1 MTSLCAP
8 LPADAGD
15 SVTLTIGQE
24 PAISW
29 PTSKHRING
38 DQQYDR
44 YRKLHSA
51 ESSALPC
58 IQPGQLWVVEQPS
71 TDPHLSPLGH
81 HAITSANVVIYDRA
95 LYPIVADNLPLGSYA
110 EPTSPDG
117 LADKT
122 LDSCIQ
128 FARDGWGVVWLT
140 DQGRLRDE
148 PIARL
153 VERMIRVGCP
163 PSMSVTLFANA
174 NGSSIPQQ
182 TETELSALGI
192 VIDATTPDDSLAIV
206 FAAAGAGAAPHLHAI
221 SSNGLA
227 G

>member
-8 LPADAGD
+8 LPADACD

-51 ESSALPC
+51 ESPALPC

-110 EPTSPDG
+110 EPMSPDG

-122 LDSCIQ
+122 LDRCIQ

-140 DQGRLRDE
+140 DQGTLRDE
-148 PIARL
+148 PIARF

-163 PSMSVTLFANA
+163 ASMSVTLFANA
-174 NGSSIPQQ
+174 NGSIPQQ

>member
-15 SVTLTIGQE
+15 SVILTIGQE

-51 ESSALPC
+51 ESPALPC

-117 LADKT
+117 LVDKT
-122 LDSCIQ
+122 LDRCIQ
-128 FARDGWGVVWLT
+128 FARDGWSVVWLT
-140 DQGRLRDE
+140 DQGTLRDE
-148 PIARL
+148 PIARF

-163 PSMSVTLFANA
+163 ASMSVTLFANA
-174 NGSSIPQQ
+174 NGSIPQQ